1 LEIRVERPSPEGLE
15 SVGLDRVNQYSDAQ
29 LCEQLMALT
38 QLHWGSMRREIRL
51 PVTVLY
57 SQKVASL
64 SARAEITSLQEGRV
78 HRPWFI

>member
-1 LEIRVERPSPEGLE
+1 
-15 SVGLDRVNQYSDAQ
+15 
-29 LCEQLMALT
+29 MALT

-64 SARAEITSLQEGRV
+64 SARAEITSLPEGRV